1 MVAYTRILLAFLA
14 VPLGAVAQCACPPG
28 VERCLCVDSW
38 YGGELPELIIRV
50 ITFLS
55 ITVGAFCTVAFLIGA
70 FLIVVSRGQEPL
82 LPRGKSLIIDSL
94 IGMAVVLG
102 AQGILRLV
110 VYVLYSPA

>member
-1 MVAYTRILLAFLA
+1 
-14 VPLGAVAQCACPPG
+14 
-28 VERCLCVDSW
+28 
-38 YGGELPELIIRV
+38 LPELIIRV

-55 ITVGAFCTVAFLIGA
+55 FTVGAFCTVAFLIGA